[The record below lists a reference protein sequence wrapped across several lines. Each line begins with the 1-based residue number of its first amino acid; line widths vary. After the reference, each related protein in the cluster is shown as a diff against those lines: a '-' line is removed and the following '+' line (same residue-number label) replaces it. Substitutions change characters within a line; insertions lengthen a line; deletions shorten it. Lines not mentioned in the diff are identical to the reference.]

1 MPEALVQDASIS
13 QATQCARCHGPQ
25 ADLVLRTERLCQY
38 VALRLSTT
46 YATRL
51 NQSLGSVTPSTLQPK
66 S

>member
-38 VALRLSTT
+38 VVLRLYTT
-46 YATRL
+46 YTTRL
-51 NQSLGSVTPSTLQPK
+51 NQSLGPVTSSTLQPK